1 MTGRPY
7 DLYNSMYHR
16 GAISP
21 SHDVITVCLPIK
33 AIETNQTNSNSVC
46 VCVFAGF
53 DVRWMRLITMEKLR
67 LASHW
72 WTKPIVHANWLSND
86 EASSLITTIPIIDFL
101 FLFFYFSQP

>member
-1 MTGRPY
+1 MSGRPY

-46 VCVFAGF
+46 LCVCG
-53 DVRWMRLITMEKLR
+53 VRCTLNEANNNGKIT
-67 LASHW
+67 
-72 WTKPIVHANWLSND
+72 
-86 EASSLITTIPIIDFL
+86 FG
-101 FLFFYFSQP
+101 